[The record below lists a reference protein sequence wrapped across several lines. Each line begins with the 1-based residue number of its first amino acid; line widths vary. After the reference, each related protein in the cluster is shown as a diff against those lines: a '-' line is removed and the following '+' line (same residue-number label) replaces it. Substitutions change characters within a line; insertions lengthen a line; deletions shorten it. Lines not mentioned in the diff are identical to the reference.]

1 MARIPQQKLDEIY
14 NAVDVLEVVGD
25 YVTLKKKGQNYW
37 ALSPFVSEK
46 TPSFAVNPNKGIYKC
61 FSSGKGGNAVNF
73 LMEME
78 GYSYVEA
85 LKHIARKYGIEIE
98 EEEETEE
105 SRDARDKRD
114 SLYIVNEF
122 AARWF
127 HEQLKDSDE
136 GKQIGLSYFKERGI
150 LEATIEDFQ
159 LGYAPDAWEALANA
173 AADRQYKEEY
183 LTDLGLASRSEK
195 TGRLI
200 DRFRGRVIFP
210 IANAVG
216 KIVGFG
222 GRILGNKKDIAKYI
236 NSSESEIYHKS
247 QVLYGLY
254 QAKQHIR
261 NADRC
266 ILTEGYMDTIVL
278 HQNGIR
284 NVVASSGTAL
294 TVEQVRL
301 IRRFTKNV
309 LMIYDGDIAGVK
321 AAMRGIDLLI
331 KDDMQVKVLILPDNH
346 DPDSYVRKFGS
357 AAFLEFI
364 DAEALDF
371 LSFKIR
377 VMSEGQEVHD
387 PHFQADLIKGLA
399 ETVGHIPDL
408 VQRQMYIKHVAQRL
422 DITEALMMHAVDEA
436 RQETH
441 KFEAKEKRREAALNP
456 PDAQVKDLKGFEQLE
471 LANQEREL
479 LRILINHFDKSFVE
493 EEVDPDSEE
502 EVEEIP
508 LVEFFMIELEGLNF
522 ENQIYEQLKAE
533 MFDAFDAGQ
542 ALSLHQYLNHP
553 DPAICKLVTDLLTL
567 PEISPNWRKY
577 DHHVLD
583 MDERIGMAVKGA
595 MYHYKFKKVS
605 KMEIEARQ
613 QLRDAANL
621 DEAEG
626 DRLFDVYRHLMTLR
640 IAIGQKIGSAGAIRG
655 EDARL

>member
-1 MARIPQQKLDEIY
+1 MGRIPQQKLDEIY
-14 NAVDVLEVVGD
+14 NAADVLEIVGD

-78 GYSYVEA
+78 GYAYVEA
-85 LKHIARKYGIEIE
+85 LKHIARKYGIELE
-98 EEEETEE
+98 EEEETPE
-105 SRDARDKRD
+105 SRDARDMRE
-114 SLYIVNEF
+114 SVYIVNEF

-127 HEQLKDSDE
+127 HEQLKGSDE
-136 GKQIGLSYFKERGI
+136 GRQIGLSYFKERGI

-159 LGYAPDAWEALANA
+159 LGYAPDAWEALAGA
-173 AADRQYKEEY
+173 AADRQYKDEY
-183 LTDLGLASRSEK
+183 LLELGLVSRSDK
-195 TGRLI
+195 TGKLI

-210 IANAVG
+210 IANPVG

-247 QVLYGLY
+247 NVLYGLY

-261 NADRC
+261 SADRC

-278 HQNGIR
+278 HQNGIQ

-294 TVEQVRL
+294 TVEQIRL

-309 LMIYDGDIAGVK
+309 LMIYDGDAAGVK

-377 VMSEGQEVHD
+377 VMSEGQDKND
-387 PHFQADLIKGLA
+387 PQFQAELIKGLA

-408 VQRQMYIKHVAQRL
+408 VQRQMYIKNVAQRL

-436 RQETH
+436 RRETH
-441 KFEAKEKRREAALNP
+441 KSDVREKRREAALAP
-456 PDAQVKDLKGFEQLE
+456 PEAEVKELKGFEQLE

-479 LRILINHFDKSFVE
+479 LRILVNHHDKQFVE
-493 EEVDPDSEE
+493 EEMEGE
-502 EVEEIP
+502 AAETQEEIP
-508 LVEFFMIELEGLNF
+508 LMEFFMVELEGLQF
-522 ENQIYEQLKAE
+522 ENQVYERLKAE
-533 MFDAFDAGQ
+533 MFEAFDEGRAFN
-542 ALSLHQYLNHP
+542 LNQYLNHE
-553 DPAICKLVTDLLTL
+553 DPAICRLVTDLMTL
-567 PEISPNWRKY
+567 PEISPNWRKH
-577 DHHVLD
+577 DHQVLD
-583 MDERIGMAVKGA
+583 MDERIGRTVKGA

-605 KMEIEARQ
+605 KMEQEVRQ
-613 QLRDAANL
+613 QLREAGS
-621 DEAEG
+621 DETES
-626 DRLFDVYRHLMTLR
+626 DRLFELYRHLMALR
-640 IAIGQKIGSAGAIRG
+640 IAIGKKFGSAGAIRG
-655 EDARL
+655 DDGRL